1 MVIKALK
8 MNIFHPSNQSNG
20 TFDIGNSIIHKK
32 NFRCPFLKGKNENI
46 VILCYV

>member
-32 NFRCPFLKGKNENI
+32 TSDVLFLKAKMKI
-46 VILCYV
+46 